1 MGGRSD
7 INHPW
12 HPRSRT
18 VPARSS
24 APMFVSGAQALADKL
39 PDGAAVI
46 AHRSALRRLQQVL
59 TTQRYFGFV
68 AGLLFV
74 FDVALLTLIIRF
86 IPYTEIDFSTYMQ
99 QSSLFIGGERQ
110 YSLIKGDTGP
120 LVYPAGF
127 LYVYSGI
134 HYITRGGLDI
144 RTAQCLFA
152 QLYLVTLGFVFE
164 IIRRCGSVPPYALVL
179 MCLSK
184 RLHSIY
190 ALRLFNE
197 APAMLPFYAAVL
209 AWTRPNGGPKIWTTG
224 TLLFSLAL
232 SIKMNFL
239 LYLPGLL
246 YLFYTSLGVYKTLLQ
261 LLAIGST
268 QMLLAVP
275 FLGTRAKA
283 IDYFATSFNFGREFL
298 WEWTVN
304 WRWVGRPLFEGRGF
318 SKLLLISHA
327 AILIVCGL
335 TWSWKESGPVRL
347 LRQGLKRPNEAP
359 LSFAPTPQ
367 RVCKILFLSNLV
379 GIVFA
384 RSLHYQFY
392 AWYAHQIVFLLW
404 QTEFNLVQ
412 RVCLWL
418 AIEVGWET
426 FPSTT
431 NSSLALTIANL
442 VIVAGVLY
450 KTMVAA
456 SHSVLAQEKSG

>member
-1 MGGRSD
+1 
-7 INHPW
+7 
-12 HPRSRT
+12 
-18 VPARSS
+18 
-24 APMFVSGAQALADKL
+24 MFVSGAQASADKL

-46 AHRSALRRLQQVL
+46 AHWSVLRRLQQVL

-74 FDVALLTLIIRF
+74 FEVALLALIIRF

-99 QSSLFIGGERQ
+99 QSSLFISGERQ

-127 LYVYSGI
+127 LYIYSGI

-144 RTAQCLFA
+144 RTAQSLFA

-164 IIRRCGSVPPYALVL
+164 ILRRCGSVPPYALVL
-179 MCLSK
+179 LCLSK

-197 APAMLPFYAAVL
+197 APAMLLFYAAVL

-246 YLFYTSLGVYKTLLQ
+246 YLFYTSLGVYKMLLQ

-283 IDYFATSFNFGREFL
+283 IDYFATSFNFGRDFL

-304 WRWVGRPLFEGRGF
+304 WRWVGQPLFEGRGF
-318 SKLLLISHA
+318 SELLLVSHA

-359 LSFAPTPQ
+359 LSFAPTPE

-412 RVCLWL
+412 RVGLWL

-442 VIVAGVLY
+442 VIIAGVLY
-450 KTMVAA
+450 KTVVAA
-456 SHSVLAQEKSG
+456 SHSVLAQEKSGWPAALVDFVTDDKEASSATVIES